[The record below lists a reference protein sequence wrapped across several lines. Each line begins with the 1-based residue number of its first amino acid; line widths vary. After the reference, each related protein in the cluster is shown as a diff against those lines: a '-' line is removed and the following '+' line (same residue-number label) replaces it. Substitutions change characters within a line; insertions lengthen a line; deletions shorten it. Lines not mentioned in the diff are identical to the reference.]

1 MHVSSNSQRPSK
13 AQDLS
18 GACILVLDDDFN
30 MRSLIRGALTRCGCE
45 NVLQTGSA
53 RDALRLF
60 STQTIDMVICD
71 WSMEPMSGLEFLREL
86 RRPERGLN
94 VPVIM
99 LTASSERRDMALAHP
114 FKISG
119 WLVKPIALPQL
130 IERISAV
137 LYPAAATV
145 VLEKRDPAEVE
156 RLAEQYRARLIN
168 DLRDIDDALAAMRR
182 ADPVV
187 NSSWNAAAE
196 RVSSWVLL
204 DRLMH
209 NIKGQAGT
217 FGYGLITSVAA
228 LGQTLT
234 RPISGNIKLVFHH
247 HDEVHRC
254 ITALVQ
260 AMRLVMQNEI
270 RGDGGQVGERLLE
283 KLRSYTVQARAK
295 FDITAGSS

>member
-1 MHVSSNSQRPSK
+1 
-13 AQDLS
+13 
-18 GACILVLDDDFN
+18 
-30 MRSLIRGALTRCGCE
+30 
-45 NVLQTGSA
+45 
-53 RDALRLF
+53 
-60 STQTIDMVICD
+60 
-71 WSMEPMSGLEFLREL
+71 
-86 RRPERGLN
+86 
-94 VPVIM
+94 M

-137 LYPAAATV
+137 LYPAAPTV
-145 VLEKRDPAEVE
+145 VLENSDPAEIE
-156 RLAEQYRARLIN
+156 RLSEQYRARLIN
-168 DLRDIDDALAAMRR
+168 DLRDVDDALAAMRR

-187 NSSWNAAAE
+187 SSSWNTAAE
-196 RVSSWVLL
+196 RGSSWVVI
-204 DRLMH
+204 DRLLH

-234 RPISGNIKLVFHH
+234 RPMNDNVKLVFHH

-254 ITALVQ
+254 ILALVQ

-270 RGDGGQVGERLLE
+270 RGDGGQVGERLLD
-283 KLRSYTVQARAK
+283 KLRTYTEQARAK
-295 FDITAGSS
+295 FEITSGSS